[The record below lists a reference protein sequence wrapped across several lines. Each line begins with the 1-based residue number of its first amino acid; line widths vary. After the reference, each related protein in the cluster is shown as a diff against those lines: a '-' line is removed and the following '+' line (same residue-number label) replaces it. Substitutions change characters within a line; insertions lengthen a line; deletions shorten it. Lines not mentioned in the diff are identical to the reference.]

1 MGRGY
6 SLLPYYERI
15 VIMAE
20 MKPNHICKN
29 PNCRKHYY
37 ACDLCDRNHSYKAV
51 ACSIECFKI
60 YTDLVLEARSKGTK
74 IDKLPDRTDMTKSEV
89 AKLMKK
95 PVKEVAE
102 KTKMDLKEY
111 SDDTS
116 SISLSEFI
124 SEVNKTIDNKKT
136 QKNETKKK

>member
-1 MGRGY
+1 
-6 SLLPYYERI
+6 
-15 VIMAE
+15 MAE

-29 PNCRKHYY
+29 PNCRKLYY
-37 ACDLCDRNHSYKAV
+37 ACDLCDRNHSYKSV

-60 YTDLVLEARSKGTK
+60 YTDLVLEARSKGEK

-89 AKLMKK
+89 VKLMKK
-95 PVKEVAE
+95 PVKEVVE
-102 KTKMDLKEY
+102 KTKKDLKEY

-116 SISLSEFI
+116 STSLSEFI

-136 QKNETKKK
+136 QKNEIKK